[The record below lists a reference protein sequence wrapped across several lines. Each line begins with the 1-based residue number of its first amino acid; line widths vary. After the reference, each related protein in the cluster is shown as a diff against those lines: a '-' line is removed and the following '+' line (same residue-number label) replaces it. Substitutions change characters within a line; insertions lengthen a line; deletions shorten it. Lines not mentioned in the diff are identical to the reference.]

1 MSIRYLDLS
10 GAVNF
15 WTNIKNYI
23 LSKIPTK
30 TSELTN
36 DSGFLTQ
43 HQSLSNYVTLN
54 SEQTITGK
62 KLFTNAT
69 TKVNSVNTFNGSTQF
84 IDLSTTVPRGSFPAE
99 DHRVGRVYIGD
110 NTSYNGA
117 WFIIDPTITT
127 NKAYYRMVTTNPD
140 NTDSTRF
147 SIMWD
152 STETGARCRKNIS
165 TGDLLP
171 YANNTYNLGSNN
183 QKWDIGYIHNL
194 IGSNK
199 EDLTEDAN
207 NYYSTTSGSHMTFYT
222 TSNGGTK
229 LSNVPSAVNTHLE
242 SRTIRYLSSS
252 DWIIEQICHNSFG
265 LYYRKG
271 TNGTW
276 EDWKTFAFTNSNIT
290 GTAANVTGTV
300 AIANG
305 GTGATSRLSAIKN
318 LTNESVGTPTH
329 FLGLTTNYA
338 KCGYTSIAQA
348 KTVLGITGD
357 ISSHSDSE
365 YVHKTGDESI
375 TGTKTFGNGTLIV
388 DNGTGNNVHG
398 EIKLNG
404 TRPVYINADNSEDG
418 LFANTACGMSIIL
431 NDSSKSIHIGGYT
444 TNSSGRKLIKT
455 ADKAPYLTLGTQE
468 VGTQILVPENDT
480 ADSTF
485 SITSTLKYASGAS
498 AKSFTVKFRQSD
510 DGSSGVFPVANN
522 KTDLGLSSNRW
533 KNVYATNYY
542 YGSDAVEFST
552 KFVTTDTNQTISGG
566 KTFTSSPLIYNSD
579 ATGSVPQITFK
590 NSKTTKG
597 STTETGAQLIYFT
610 DKNDAPLSMI
620 ESRVVSN
627 GCTTLSTVAYNFNDS
642 QNVSSSVQL
651 IKNPTTAYYAPGAD
665 NDISL
670 GRASARWLGVYAT
683 NYYYGSDNTEFSTKF
698 VTSDTTQTISG
709 AKTFS
714 STITG
719 SISGNASTATE
730 FSANKSVTLTGDVT
744 GTASSKAGWSVNTT
758 LSNSGVT
765 AGTYGP
771 SEDVTGNNNATIS
784 VPEITVDS
792 KGRVTAITNRTYT
805 SVNTD
810 NDKRV
815 HQYYKT
821 DDNVYRLLWCYDAGN
836 TSTSTLASKYTA
848 MNNAFYVNPSTGALY
863 ATKLYSGGTEVL
875 TSHQSLDNYVTL
887 DSNQTITAIKTIT
900 GGNQGK
906 MIFKN
911 PNFTVGTTP
920 ESTTT
925 VARIYFGG
933 GASYDG
939 STGVITNDISS
950 NGYSQLEIC
959 ALNNNSSNSYRTSLI
974 LRYEQDQTRPRFIKS
989 WGDFCPYYNDTYYLG
1004 RSDSVWKEC
1013 YCNAYYLG
1021 TTAFGDI
1028 VTHNASEFLTSHQ
1041 SLSSCVKN
1049 VVTNNQTIKSTGITR
1064 GTAPSSAQTFGI
1076 AFSDNNNKYIG
1087 NIYGQYATD
1096 KSTYVG
1102 LYAYKGTTTSNGDNA
1117 YIRVGYDASGNVYT
1131 SAPTPATAD
1140 NSTQI
1145 ATTAFVKAQGYLTSH
1160 QSLANYVTTN
1170 TDQSISGIKSHS
1182 KHISILGDYVGNESS
1197 TNGRSC
1203 LYLKANRD
1211 TDGKSGLYVTKY
1223 RQNRAQGSMGNSDTV
1238 FLSHDILENETR
1250 TNAGFV
1256 ESYSNWANDVP
1267 GGMSIYSTIAT
1278 SNLGT
1283 SAKPWTNTYA
1293 VNFYENGTALS
1304 DKYLTVSAIS
1314 GGASTEAGNITPV
1327 KGTIISGFAESEA
1340 VTYSTEFGG
1349 VLVAPSRLYYAICVY
1364 NTSNSTMSYYMGPS
1378 VGGTGTWK
1386 LMGGGVSNP
1395 GSSTKLLFGLWIKI
1409 V

>member
-62 KLFTNAT
+62 KLFTASSIQLD
-69 TKVNSVNTFNGSTQF
+69 SVTFMYGSTMF
-84 IDLSTTVPRGSFPAE
+84 IDTSASAPRGAFPAE
-99 DHRVGRVYIGD
+99 DYRVGRIYIGD
-110 NTSYNGA
+110 GTSYNSA
-117 WFIIDPTITT
+117 WFIVDPIIST
-127 NKAYYRMVTTNPD
+127 NKAVYRMVTTNPD

-147 SIMWD
+147 SITWD
-152 STETGARCRKNIS
+152 STKEGVRRRRNIS
-165 TGDLLP
+165 MGDLLP
-171 YANNTYNLGSNN
+171 SGNNTYNIGESGNAWNNVYANSYYLGTTAFG
-183 QKWDIGYIHNL
+183 DIVTHNA
-194 IGSNK
+194 S
-199 EDLTEDAN
+199 EFLTSHPSITLSTN
-207 NYYSTTSGSHMTFYT
+207 TTSTASPAHGGTFTCIDSVTQDTNGHITKVNTKTVTLPSDNNTDTKVKQYEGTTNNERPILSRYNSTEASQTANFVVYDTGVTSNPAKHTITASGGFIGNASSATEFKDSKSVTLTGYVNGTASSKAGWSIATALKNCYFHTGGTVTNTYFKVASGTLTGGWNRYETLIRFVET
-222 TSNGGTK
+222 TSNASCTLRVYITLDGSALFASGNVTVMNSVNFDTAPFNVVYKNDTDKTLFEIYYQLTPKNHQVNALVLYETERK
-229 LSNVPSAVNTHLE
+229 LVNSCDVLTMYNDSTPVAALPSDYTLLTTEFELYCGNLVPAGNNKNLGSPDAKWSNVYAT
-242 SRTIRYLSSS
+242 
-252 DWIIEQICHNSFG
+252 
-265 LYYRKG
+265 
-271 TNGTW
+271 
-276 EDWKTFAFTNSNIT
+276 TFTGNLTGNVTGNVS

-305 GTGATSRLSAIKN
+305 GTGATTRLSAVKA
-318 LTNESVGTPTH
+318 LTNEAVASPTH
-329 FLGLTTNYA
+329 FLTITTNWGKA
-338 KCGYTSIAQA
+338 GYTRVSEA
-348 KTVLGITGD
+348 KTALGITGD
-357 ISSHSDSE
+357 I
-365 YVHKTGDESI
+365 
-375 TGTKTFGNGTLIV
+375 
-388 DNGTGNNVHG
+388 
-398 EIKLNG
+398 
-404 TRPVYINADNSEDG
+404 
-418 LFANTACGMSIIL
+418 
-431 NDSSKSIHIGGYT
+431 
-444 TNSSGRKLIKT
+444 
-455 ADKAPYLTLGTQE
+455 
-468 VGTQILVPENDT
+468 
-480 ADSTF
+480 
-485 SITSTLKYASGAS
+485 
-498 AKSFTVKFRQSD
+498 
-510 DGSSGVFPVANN
+510 
-522 KTDLGLSSNRW
+522 
-533 KNVYATNYY
+533 
-542 YGSDAVEFST
+542 
-552 KFVTTDTNQTISGG
+552 
-566 KTFTSSPLIYNSD
+566 
-579 ATGSVPQITFK
+579 
-590 NSKTTKG
+590 
-597 STTETGAQLIYFT
+597 
-610 DKNDAPLSMI
+610 
-620 ESRVVSN
+620 VS
-627 GCTTLSTVAYNFNDS
+627 
-642 QNVSSSVQL
+642 
-651 IKNPTTAYYAPGAD
+651 
-665 NDISL
+665 
-670 GRASARWLGVYAT
+670 
-683 NYYYGSDNTEFSTKF
+683 
-698 VTSDTTQTISG
+698 
-709 AKTFS
+709 
-714 STITG
+714 
-719 SISGNASTATE
+719 
-730 FSANKSVTLTGDVT
+730 
-744 GTASSKAGWSVNTT
+744 
-758 LSNSGVT
+758 
-765 AGTYGP
+765 
-771 SEDVTGNNNATIS
+771 
-784 VPEITVDS
+784 
-792 KGRVTAITNRTYT
+792 
-805 SVNTD
+805 
-810 NDKRV
+810 
-815 HQYYKT
+815 
-821 DDNVYRLLWCYDAGN
+821 
-836 TSTSTLASKYTA
+836 
-848 MNNAFYVNPSTGALY
+848 
-863 ATKLYSGGTEVL
+863 
-875 TSHQSLDNYVTL
+875 
-887 DSNQTITAIKTIT
+887 
-900 GGNQGK
+900 
-906 MIFKN
+906 
-911 PNFTVGTTP
+911 
-920 ESTTT
+920 
-925 VARIYFGG
+925 
-933 GASYDG
+933 
-939 STGVITNDISS
+939 
-950 NGYSQLEIC
+950 
-959 ALNNNSSNSYRTSLI
+959 
-974 LRYEQDQTRPRFIKS
+974 
-989 WGDFCPYYNDTYYLG
+989 
-1004 RSDSVWKEC
+1004 
-1013 YCNAYYLG
+1013 
-1021 TTAFGDI
+1021 
-1028 VTHNASEFLTSHQ
+1028 HNASEFLTSHQ

-1250 TNAGFV
+1250 TNSGFV

-1283 SAKPWTNTYA
+1283 SAKPWTNAYA